1 METATSTTEKSIL
14 LTIANKLT
22 QAQQELDE
30 LAVQLALGKAEATD
44 KFEEIKKEFNSRL
57 ADLKQKMETTTS
69 SEFTDE
75 LKAKLAD
82 LEKELKAGRAITSDL
97 FEKQKSKIILAMAD
111 LEYTLKEKFANSNLL
126 SDAVHEFEKFKLKM
140 EILRLRFTLKK
151 FEIKDGFRNGM
162 NDASREIK
170 KIWAGAKN
178 KFVLAKETYQDFQ
191 DEIEES
197 YQHIR
202 KAIKKI

>member
-1 METATSTTEKSIL
+1 METATSATEKSIL
-14 LTIANKLT
+14 LKIANKLT
-22 QAQQELDE
+22 LAQQELDE

-44 KFEEIKKEFNSRL
+44 KFEEIKKEFNTRL
-57 ADLKQKMETTTS
+57 ADLKQRMETTTS

-75 LKAKLAD
+75 LKVKLAE
-82 LEKELKAGRAITSDL
+82 LETELKAEKAVTGDL

-111 LEYTLKEKFANSNLL
+111 LEYTLKEKFANSHLL
-126 SDAVHEFEKFKLKM
+126 TDAIHEFEKFKLKM

-178 KFVLAKETYQDFQ
+178 KFDEAKETYHDFQ

-202 KAIKKI
+202 KAIKRI